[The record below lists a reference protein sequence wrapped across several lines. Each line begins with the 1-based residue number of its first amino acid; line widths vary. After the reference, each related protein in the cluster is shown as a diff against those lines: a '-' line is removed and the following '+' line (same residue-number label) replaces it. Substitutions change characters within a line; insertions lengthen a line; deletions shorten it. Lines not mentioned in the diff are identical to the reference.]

1 MKRDRSI
8 TLHFIDG
15 TKITFDFPEQTTSIA
30 GKTLRFE
37 EFITNNNVLIEADGS
52 LLVFP
57 MANIK
62 YAQFS
67 ITEAFAPDLVKL
79 PSSLIRHA
87 TIRS

>member
-1 MKRDRSI
+1 MKRARAL

-15 TKITFDFPEQTTSIA
+15 TKISFDFPEQTSSVA
-30 GKTLRFE
+30 GKSMKLE
-37 EFITNNNVLIEADGS
+37 DFINSSNVLIEADGS

-62 YAQFS
+62 YVQFS
-67 ITEAFAPDLVKL
+67 ITEAFDPDVMKL